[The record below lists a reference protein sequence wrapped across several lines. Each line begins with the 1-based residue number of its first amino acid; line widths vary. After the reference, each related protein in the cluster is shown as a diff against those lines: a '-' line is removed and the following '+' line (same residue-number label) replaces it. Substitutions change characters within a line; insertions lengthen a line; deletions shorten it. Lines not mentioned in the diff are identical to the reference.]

1 MSLELEN
8 TKGSHKPFSILT
20 FSDWRTQKFERILDL
35 LDRLPEMDLI
45 VYAGDDLERLKEF
58 GIKNIANKSKYG
70 LAGVA
75 GNDDTLHFKDIAK
88 RSEKVF
94 DLHESPII
102 LDNYAF
108 LGLEGSTKGPG
119 VLKYDENEV
128 CEHLNKQYEAIFS
141 ERILKTILVSHTP
154 PFSVLDFSMRFGAEN
169 IGSISVK
176 EFLDSKEIDCLICG
190 HSHLN
195 GGKHERYNK
204 TYVLNVS
211 SHDDQFAPGNV
222 AVLRLAKEKFDFQ
235 FFEILFSP
243 IIKSELSILQ
253 QVGRGKRLWS
263 MWEKGI
269 TKLDDINEK
278 NRELLK
284 TLPGVY
290 DWHVNRWL
298 TQIKAIKQ
306 GEVFAIKNELTNILQ
321 SDEIICY
328 DIETNIEND
337 RIWLIGCYNFQT
349 DEFIKFFEKD
359 DELKCLKQFLEYLEK
374 YDGLKLVSY
383 SNCKFEQR
391 RITERSGHHNLWEL
405 VSIVNGDID
414 LGINISDILIGNI
427 EGYSLKDLGNYFG
440 YHWEDPDLDGLKVGI
455 AYTQYLNTGKE
466 IDWDKYIR
474 YNKDDVL
481 ALKEIIMKI
490 RDLTK

>member
-1 MSLELEN
+1 MWDSL
-8 TKGSHKPFSILT
+8 
-20 FSDWRTQKFERILDL
+20 
-35 LDRLPEMDLI
+35 
-45 VYAGDDLERLKEF
+45 F
-58 GIKNIANKSKYG
+58 GIENIANKSKYG

-75 GNDDTLHFKDIAK
+75 GNDDALHFRDFAK
-88 RSEKVF
+88 GCEKVF

-102 LDNYAF
+102 MDNYAF

-119 VLKYDENEV
+119 VIKYDENAV
-128 CEHLNKQYEAIFS
+128 CEHLNKQYEEIFS

-154 PFSVLDFSMRFGAEN
+154 PFSVLDFSMRFGTEN

-176 EFLDSKEIDCLICG
+176 EFLDSKEIDCVICG

-204 TYVLNVS
+204 THVLNVS
-211 SHDDQFAPGNV
+211 SHDDQSAPGNV
-222 AVLRLAKEKFDFQ
+222 AVLRLAEEIFNFQ
-235 FFEILFSP
+235 FFEIQFSP

-263 MWEKGI
+263 MWEIGI
-269 TKLDDINEK
+269 TKLDDINEE
-278 NRELLK
+278 NRKLLK

-298 TQIKAIKQ
+298 TQIKAIKH
-306 GEVFAIKNELTNILQ
+306 GEVFVIKNDLTNILQ
-321 SDEIICY
+321 SNEIICY
-328 DIETNIEND
+328 DIETNFEND

-349 DEFIKFFEKD
+349 DEFINFFEKD

-374 YDGLKLVSY
+374 YDGFKLVSY
-383 SNCKFEQR
+383 SNSKFEQR
-391 RITERSGHHNLWEL
+391 RITERSGHHKLWKL
-405 VSIVNGDID
+405 VSFVKGDID

-427 EGYSLKDLGNYFG
+427 EGYSLKCLGNYFG
-440 YHWEDPDLDGLKVGI
+440 YQWEDPDLDGKKVGLE
-455 AYTQYLNTGKE
+455 YTRYLNTGKD
-466 IDWDKYIR
+466 IDWEKYIR

-481 ALKEIIMKI
+481 ALKVIITKI
-490 RDLTK
+490 RDLTKREK